1 MHFCKANDA
10 CCGETFSLNKL
21 TEEEQQVLNQLNT
34 VFSDLSVNAEAE
46 VQPAIDRAEDLQA
59 IYDRMQKVEQLMR
72 RM

>member
-10 CCGETFSLNKL
+10 CCGETFSLSKL

-34 VFSDLSVNAEAE
+34 VFSDLSVNAEADA
-46 VQPAIDRAEDLQA
+46 QPAIDRDLDLQA
-59 IYDRMQKVEQLMR
+59 IYDRMKKVEQLIK